1 MTDDINPDIDLDDDL
16 GLGLGITNWHREA
29 VLTIPEVAP
38 ILRMSKNA
46 AYAAAKRG
54 EIPTIRFG
62 GKILVPVAQLRALL
76 GELAQD
82 AEGVTHGEQQI

>member
-1 MTDDINPDIDLDDDL
+1 MIDGLDPNIDLDEDL
-16 GLGLGITNWHREA
+16 GLGLGITNWRREA

-54 EIPTIRFG
+54 EIPTVHFG

-82 AEGVTHGEQQI
+82 AEGVSHGEQI